1 LGQPWLDK
9 NSPDFHGATALADC
23 SDCHNLSQKCFQ
35 CHFGQDGSK
44 SPPGT
49 GWSHGDNSEH
59 EDYESYQ
66 NTCNL
71 CHDLN
76 RSYGNEPASCHDCH
90 ED

>member
-1 LGQPWLDK
+1 
-9 NSPDFHGATALADC
+9 
-23 SDCHNLSQKCFQ
+23 LSQKCFQ

-44 SPPGT
+44 SPQGS
-49 GWSHGDNSEH
+49 GWNHGDNSEH

-66 NTCNL
+66 DTCNL

-76 RSYGNEPASCHDCH
+76 RSYGNEPESCHDCH